1 MGYLVVGVVVG
12 LGFGLVLGWLAGG
25 RRTLAQLHDAQV
37 QAQATQARLDALSL
51 SDAERAGA
59 LAAEAL
65 AHSSDRLAAQFA
77 AEQRSAAGQH
87 AARDTALRD
96 LLEPLSRTLDDVRR
110 TLSTTEQARA
120 EGQALLGAQVRTMRE
135 EASGLRYETAQL
147 VTALR
152 GSQVRGRWGEVQLRR
167 VVEAAGMLD
176 RVDFA
181 EQRTTRTD
189 DGSLRPDMVVRLA
202 GGKHVVVDAK
212 APFLGFLA
220 AAQADDPDERAAGY
234 AAHARQVRA
243 HVDALAAKQY
253 WEQFSPAP
261 EFVVMFVPV
270 ESFWS
275 VALEADPGLVEHA
288 FDSRV
293 VVTTPVTLLALLR
306 TVAYAWRQD
315 ALADNAQAVLDLGRQ
330 LHGRLAT
337 MGTHLGRLGRALE
350 SATTTYNQ
358 TVASWDT
365 RVLVSARRL
374 RDLGVTDEDL
384 PTPATVDPRL
394 SRVAAQTDALP
405 VPAPLTWADNG
416 LPT

>member
-1 MGYLVVGVVVG
+1 MGYLVVGGLVG
-12 LGFGLVLGWLAGG
+12 LGFGMVLGWLLGG
-25 RRTLAQLHDAQV
+25 RRTLSQLHDAQV
-37 QAQATQARLDALSL
+37 QARTAQARLDAVQQ
-51 SDAERAGA
+51 SDAAEAAQRAGA
-59 LAAEAL
+59 LAAAAL
-65 AHSSDRLAAQFA
+65 AESSDRLAARFT
-77 AEQRSAAGQH
+77 AEQQAVAGQQ
-87 AARDTALRD
+87 AARDSAFRD
-96 LLEPLSRTLDDVRR
+96 LLEPLTRTLDDVRR

-135 EASGLRYETAQL
+135 ETAGLRHQTGQL

-176 RVDFA
+176 RVDFV

-189 DGSLRPDMVVRLA
+189 DGPLRPDMVVRLA

-261 EFVVMFVPV
+261 ELVVMFVPV

-275 VALEADPGLVEHA
+275 AALEADPGLVEHA
-288 FDSRV
+288 FDAHV
-293 VVTTPVTLLALLR
+293 VVATPVTLLALLR

-315 ALADNAQAVLDLGRQ
+315 ALADNAQAVLDLGRE

-337 MGTHLGRLGRALE
+337 MGGHLSRLGRALE
-350 SATTTYNQ
+350 SAAGSYNQ
-358 TVASWDT
+358 TVASLET
-365 RVLVSARRL
+365 RVLVSARRF
-374 RDLGVTDEDL
+374 RDLGVVDGDL
-384 PTPATVDPRL
+384 APPDPVDPRL
-394 SRVAAQTDALP
+394 SAVG
-405 VPAPLTWADNG
+405 APELVE
-416 LPT
+416 P

>member
-12 LGFGLVLGWLAGG
+12 LGFGLVVGWLTGG
-25 RRTLAQLHDAQV
+25 RRTLAQLRDAQV
-37 QAQATQARLDALSL
+37 QAQAAQARLDALSQ
-51 SDAERAGA
+51 SDADRAGA

-65 AHSSDRLAAQFA
+65 AQSSDRLAAQFV
-77 AEQRSAAGQH
+77 AEQRSVAGQQ
-87 AARDTALRD
+87 AARDTAFREV
-96 LLEPLSRTLDDVRR
+96 LEPLARTLDEVRR
-110 TLSTTEQARA
+110 TLATTEQARA

-135 EASGLRYETAQL
+135 EASGLRYETGQL

-167 VVEAAGMLD
+167 VVEAAGMVD

-181 EQRTTRTD
+181 EQSTTRTD
-189 DGSLRPDMVVRLA
+189 DGALRPDMVVHLA

-212 APFLGFLA
+212 APFMGFLA
-220 AAQADDPDERAAGY
+220 AAQAEDPDERAAGY
-234 AAHARQVRA
+234 AAHARQVRT

-275 VALEADPGLVEHA
+275 VALDADPGLVEHA
-288 FDSRV
+288 FDARV
-293 VVTTPVTLLALLR
+293 VVATPVTLLALLR

-315 ALADNAQAVLDLGRQ
+315 ALADNAQVVLNLGRE

-337 MGTHLGRLGRALE
+337 MGGHMSRLGRALE
-350 SATTTYNQ
+350 SAGAAYNQ
-358 TVASWDT
+358 TVASLET
-365 RVLVSARRL
+365 RVLVSARRF
-374 RDLGVTDEDL
+374 RDLGVVDDDL
-384 PTPATVDPRL
+384 LTPDLVDPR
-394 SRVAAQTDALP
+394 VCA
-405 VPAPLTWADNG
+405 VGADELVDRG
-416 LPT
+416 G